1 MKYYHDP
8 DNNLLIMNEYIFVIM
23 VKWFNNAKMRNL
35 PEIEFLN
42 VDNRTRRSRCRRI
55 GFGFSHYDH

>member
-42 VDNRTRRSRCRRI
+42 VDNRT
-55 GFGFSHYDH
+55 